1 MRQKKARISWNS
13 GIEFN
18 FLSSNHEAKWHFEQK
33 HHLLR
38 AWDNVWGLSLVQKA
52 AISGHF

>member
-38 AWDNVWGLSLVQKA
+38 AWDNGWGVSLVQKA
-52 AISGHF
+52 AIS